1 MSHFARILFPGV
13 LLASILV
20 SNAHAHGEFKE
31 ALTGKY
37 GFRSV
42 SCYTCHL
49 HKDQTADLSEDELA
63 AYKENAKAFY
73 NDFGKRFLPHTQ
85 GKNIAERVEAK
96 DAAKKAAR
104 AADTEEEEEKLKAEA
119 EKIEGEIIQDV
130 LLMLEKI
137 QAEKDEATGKTYHEL
152 LKAGE
157 VEGVRLPE

>member
-1 MSHFARILFPGV
+1 MFQTQRMLSLIA
-13 LLASILV
+13 LLACTMTSA
-20 SNAHAHGEFKE
+20 AHAHGEFKE
-31 ALTGKY
+31 ALTEKY

-49 HKDQTADLSEDELA
+49 HKDQTADFSEDELA
-63 AYKENAKAFY
+63 AYKDNAKAFY

-96 DAAKKAAR
+96 DMAKKAAR
-104 AADTEEEEEKLKAEA
+104 AADTDEEEEKLKAEA
-119 EKIEGEIIQDV
+119 ERIEGEIVRDV

-137 QAEKDEATGKTYHEL
+137 QAEKDEATGKTYDEL
-152 LKAGE
+152 LKAGQ

>member
-1 MSHFARILFPGV
+1 MLQNPRVLSLIA
-13 LLASILV
+13 LLASTMTSAV
-20 SNAHAHGEFKE
+20 NAHSEFKE
-31 ALTGKY
+31 ALTEKY

-42 SCYTCHL
+42 SCYACHL
-49 HKDQTADLSEDELA
+49 HKDQTADFSEDQLA
-63 AYKENAKAFY
+63 AYKENSKAFY
-73 NDFGKRFLPHTQ
+73 NAFGKRFLPHTQ

-104 AADTEEEEEKLKAEA
+104 AADTEAEEEKLKAEA

-137 QAEKDEATGKTYHEL
+137 QAEKDEATGKTYDAL
-152 LKAGE
+152 LKAGD